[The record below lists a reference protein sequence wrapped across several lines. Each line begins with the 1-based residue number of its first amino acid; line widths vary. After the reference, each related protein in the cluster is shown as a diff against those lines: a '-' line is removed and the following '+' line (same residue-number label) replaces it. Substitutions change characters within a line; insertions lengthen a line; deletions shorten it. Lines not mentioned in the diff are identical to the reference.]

1 MSTAY
6 RTPAESER
14 ENSIDDL
21 LSEQA
26 LDMLDQIAAFG
37 IFGKTRQEV
46 AARMIDKAL
55 AKWAGARPEI
65 AIPDIDE

>member
-1 MSTAY
+1 MSGTAY

-14 ENSIDDL
+14 ENSIDD

-37 IFGKTRQEV
+37 IFGKTRHEV

-55 AKWAGARPEI
+55 AEWAVARPEI
-65 AIPDIDE
+65 AIPDFDE